1 MDEANTTTVV
11 RRYLLELAR
20 GDGPSE
26 PIVRSLLGRAV
37 CRLHQLC
44 DSLLRRQY
52 PRLTRPPLNLYAD
65 ELLGAVVERLIKALR
80 EARPENVRQF
90 FALAGLHIRWEL
102 NDLARQLDSRPA
114 TVEMREALALD
125 PTEGDSGPTP
135 DGRRIFAAI
144 EGLHEDQREAFDLVR
159 VQGMSLAEAGQILG
173 VSAMTVKRRV
183 DRGLSRLVDE
193 LADLRPGAESPSS

>member
-125 PTEGDSGPTP
+125 
-135 DGRRIFAAI
+135 
-144 EGLHEDQREAFDLVR
+144 
-159 VQGMSLAEAGQILG
+159 
-173 VSAMTVKRRV
+173 
-183 DRGLSRLVDE
+183 
-193 LADLRPGAESPSS
+193 